1 LDVTVKRLLGTI
13 KYNLTAGRLWYFS
26 AKAYRA
32 GNRPLAVAIKAL
44 IYVVYSAVLCF
55 ECEIEDD
62 LEMVHGGFGT
72 MCHPNVTI
80 GKRVK
85 MFHHITLASETLPG
99 SLPRIRIEDDCVIGA
114 YAILIGNDRDGI
126 TIGKGSVIGA
136 GTMVVRDVPPGS
148 TIVATPSRA
157 VKPGKSYATGDADS

>member
-1 LDVTVKRLLGTI
+1 
-13 KYNLTAGRLWYFS
+13 
-26 AKAYRA
+26 
-32 GNRPLAVAIKAL
+32 
-44 IYVVYSAVLCF
+44 
-55 ECEIEDD
+55 
-62 LEMVHGGFGT
+62 MVHGGFGT

-85 MFHHITLASETLPG
+85 MFHHITLAAETLPG

-136 GTMVVRDVPPGS
+136 GAMVVRDVPPGS